1 MTELK
6 PCQFYDEGNGNCT
19 RWKSPP
25 MKCRPSS
32 LKWFEDSFHQCDMNQ
47 VCCYT
52 SPYGSFFFSL
62 TDEDLEALKNG
73 KVLFAMGEY
82 SIFIAC
88 KEESEQDD

>member
-6 PCQFYDEGNGNCT
+6 LCQFYDGESEGCT
-19 RWKSPP
+19 RWKNPP

-32 LKWFEDSFHQCDMNQ
+32 LKWFEDRFQQCDMTQ

-52 SPYGSFFFSL
+52 SPYGSFFFLL
-62 TDEDLEALKNG
+62 TDEDLESLKSG

-88 KEESEQDD
+88 KEVGEQSD